1 MAECEKKKWTK
12 KELDQFTTLILEKRN
27 EVTLELKE
35 AKQKADEVLK
45 NNSNNAIYSSHMAD
59 AVSDQQEMEKNY
71 YMMDRG
77 NSYLKYLNR
86 ALEMI
91 NDGSFGICSSCG
103 VLINKERLIE
113 VPHTT
118 SCFDCK
124 SQTA

>member
-1 MAECEKKKWTK
+1 MSENKKKEWTK
-12 KELDQFTTLILEKRN
+12 KELDHFESLIFKKKD
-27 EVTLELKE
+27 EVTLELRE
-35 AKQKADEVLK
+35 AKEKADEVIK

-59 AVSDQQEMEKNY
+59 AVSDQQGMEKNY

-77 NSYLKYLNR
+77 NSYLKYLER

-91 NDGSFGICSSCG
+91 KEGTFGICLTCG
-103 VLINKERLIE
+103 DLINKERLIE

-124 SQTA
+124 SKAS